1 MNLCL
6 KKIELLP
13 VETKMKVLTAVLIAY
28 LLTLAS
34 TARAQTTSNFTLEA
48 VVDDSNVAVD
58 TKFELTEHRGKTVV
72 LHFLLKT
79 ECPFC
84 LKYTNEYALLAE
96 ATPEIVHLFIKPDS
110 ADAIRAWAKRLDK
123 AGLSK
128 FPKIYRDPG
137 ALLAKRFGIPNGYKF
152 HGQTVH
158 YPAMVVLNGDGE
170 EIFRYVGK
178 SNSDRMPKA
187 EFMRKLET
195 ISEK

>member
-1 MNLCL
+1 MMRTLT
-6 KKIELLP
+6 IALL
-13 VETKMKVLTAVLIAY
+13 AC
-28 LLTLAS
+28 LLTEAPFAAAE
-34 TARAQTTSNFTLEA
+34 TPTNFTLDA

-58 TKFELTEHRGKTVV
+58 TKFELKEHKGKTVV

-79 ECPFC
+79 ECPLC

-96 ATPEIVHLFIKPDS
+96 ATPEVVHLFIKPDS
-110 ADAIRAWAKRLDK
+110 ADAIRSWAQRLDK

-137 ALLAKRFGIPNGYKF
+137 ASLAEKFGIPNGYKF

-187 EFMRKLET
+187 EFVKKLE
-195 ISEK
+195 SMMGK

>member
-1 MNLCL
+1 MNTCF
-6 KKIELLP
+6 KKIELFP
-13 VETKMKVLTAVLIAY
+13 VETKMKALTAALMAC

-34 TARAQTTSNFTLEA
+34 TTKAETPSNFTLEA

-58 TKFELTEHRGKTVV
+58 TKFELKQHRGKTVV

-110 ADAIRAWAKRLDK
+110 ADAIRSWAQGLDK
-123 AGLSK
+123 DGLSN

-137 ALLAKRFGIPNGYKF
+137 ASLAEKFGIPNGYKF

-158 YPAMVVLNGDGE
+158 YPAMVVLNGKGE

-178 SNSDRMPKA
+178 NNSDRLSKA
-187 EFMRKLET
+187 EFVKKLA
-195 ISEK
+195 SMVGK